1 VDQIKLLNFADYFLF
16 SGSEDIEELKE
27 ELFEAG
33 ISSEDNQD
41 KIFNYLRQQRAEI
54 LLETGRR
61 FKEKYLKL
69 ISENTIKDSE
79 NEFANSDLVLAYR
92 RKIGEKDD
100 TEDEAAKKLE
110 MIRKSKETE

>member
-1 VDQIKLLNFADYFLF
+1 MDQVKLLNFADYFLF

-33 ISSEDNQD
+33 ISTEENQY
-41 KIFNYLRQQRAEI
+41 KLFNYLRQQRAEI

-69 ISENTIKDSE
+69 KFENIIKNSE

-92 RKIGEKDD
+92 RKIGEKDE
-100 TEDEAAKKLE
+100 TEDEAERKLE
-110 MIRKSKETE
+110 LIRKAKETK